1 LSLSTHRKRSDTLLI
16 PHAITRV
23 IAAYSAAVPKG
34 APGSKK
40 SNQGRFFSS
49 DLTGNGCGDII
60 GFAEGEVYASVA
72 INNGDGTF
80 QPKKLAL
87 TSFGYNYGWRVR
99 QNPRFLVDLTGDGR
113 ADILGFGNGEV
124 YVSYNDGK
132 GNFTE
137 AKPLI
142 KDFGCDE
149 GWTAE
154 RTERYVA
161 NLFHS

>member
-1 LSLSTHRKRSDTLLI
+1 MNNGDGTFQPVR
-16 PHAITRV
+16 RV
-23 IAAYSAAVPKG
+23 FNDFGFDISAGGWLVDKYPRFIA
-34 APGSKK
+34 
-40 SNQGRFFSS
+40 
-49 DLTGNGCGDII
+49 DLTGDGCGDII
-60 GFAEGEVYASVA
+60 GFAEGGVYVA

-87 TSFGYNYGWRVR
+87 TGFGYNKGWRVR

-113 ADILGFGNGEV
+113 ADILGFGNGVV

-137 AKPLI
+137 VKPLI
-142 KDFGCDE
+142 EDFGCDG

-161 NLFHS
+161 NLFHH